1 MAMAESA
8 EMELGFRPVSEADV
22 DTRAKFILKTYSH
35 LLGAVAAFTAL
46 EVFFFTSGLAEP
58 IVRGMFKFGWL
69 PVLGGFI
76 LVSWIATS
84 AAHKAVSPVA
94 QYAAL
99 SAYVLVEAIIFL
111 PLLAF
116 AHFKAGGGVISSA
129 AVVTALG
136 FMGLTAVAFTTRK
149 DFSFLGAL
157 LRWVGFAALLAIV
170 AGAIFGFQL
179 GTWFTV
185 GMIVFAGGA
194 ILYDTSNVIHQ
205 YPEDRHVAASL
216 QLFASVMLLFWYVLR
231 LFLRRD

>member
-1 MAMAESA
+1 MSTAQPAEL
-8 EMELGFRPVSEADV
+8 ELGFRPVSEADV

-35 LLGAVAAFTAL
+35 LLGAVSAFTAL
-46 EVFFFTSGLAEP
+46 EVFFFMSGLAEP
-58 IVRGMFKFGWL
+58 IARAMSGLWL
-69 PVLGGFI
+69 VVLGGFL

-99 SAYVLVEAIIFL
+99 AAYVLVESIIFV
-111 PLLAF
+111 PLLFVANLQ
-116 AHFKAGGGVISSA
+116 APGVIASA
-129 AVVTALG
+129 GAVTAIG
-136 FMGLTAVAFTTRK
+136 FMGLTAIAFTTRK

-170 AGAIFGFQL
+170 AGLIFGFEL
-179 GTWFTV
+179 GTWFSV

-194 ILYDTSNVIHQ
+194 ILYDTSNVIHH

-216 QLFASVMLLFWYVLR
+216 QLFAGVMLMLWYVIR
-231 LFLRRD
+231 LFMRRD

>member
-1 MAMAESA
+1 MATAESA
-8 EMELGFRPVSEADV
+8 ELELGFRPVSEADV

-46 EVFFFTSGLAEP
+46 EVFFFMSGLAVP
-58 IVRGMFKFGWL
+58 IAQTLFKFGPL

-76 LVSWIATS
+76 LVSWIATG
-84 AAHKAVSPVA
+84 AAHRAVSPLA
-94 QYAAL
+94 QYTAL
-99 SAYVLVEAIIFL
+99 TVYVVAEALFFI
-111 PLLAF
+111 PLLLF
-116 AHFKAGGGVISSA
+116 ANLKAPGVISSA

-136 FMGLTAVAFTTRK
+136 FMGLSAVAFTTRK

-157 LRWVGFAALLAIV
+157 LRWVGFGAILAIF
-170 AGAIFGFQL
+170 GGMFFGFQL

-185 GMIVFAGGA
+185 GMIVFAGAA

>member
-1 MAMAESA
+1 MSMAESA
-8 EMELGFRPVSEADV
+8 ELELGFRPVSETDV

-35 LLGAVAAFTAL
+35 LVGAIAAFTAL
-46 EVFFFTSGLAEP
+46 EVFFFMSGLALP
-58 IVRGMFKFGWL
+58 ITKALFSFGPL
-69 PVLGGFI
+69 PVLGGFV
-76 LVSWIATS
+76 LVSWIATG
-84 AAHKAVSPVA
+84 AAHRAVSPVA

-99 SAYVLVEAIIFL
+99 AVYVLAEALFFI

-116 AHFKAGGGVISSA
+116 ANLKAPGVISSA

-136 FMGLTAVAFTTRK
+136 FMGLSAVAFTTRK

-157 LRWVGFAALLAIV
+157 LRWIGFGVLLLIV
-170 AGAIFGFQL
+170 ASLIFGFNL
-179 GTWFTV
+179 GTWFSV

-194 ILYDTSNVIHQ
+194 ILYDTSNIIHQ